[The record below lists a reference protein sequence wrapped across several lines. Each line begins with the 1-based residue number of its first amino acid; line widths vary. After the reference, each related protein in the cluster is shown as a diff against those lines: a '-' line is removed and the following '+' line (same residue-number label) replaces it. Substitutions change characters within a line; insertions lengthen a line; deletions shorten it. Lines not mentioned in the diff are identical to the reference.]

1 MDFYFSGVCVCAG
14 WMWFTVKLSLTYLI
28 YISLLSFSH
37 SHINLFI
44 SIFTGG
50 ACSSV
55 TLVRVWKCT
64 HAHSIAR
71 HRRRRRHCDN
81 NNGKSEQNN
90 SVPSLTLSTYNHDL
104 RWDFSYFAW
113 PLWAFFTFKAVHH
126 YSVDWVDCIHAECMY
141 AMNWRHSNKCS

>member
-1 MDFYFSGVCVCAG
+1 MSLSLAPSLLTWIKKIEKSDEIRTFHNKNSFGLLFLWCVCVCAG

-28 YISLLSFSH
+28 SISLLSFSH

-71 HRRRRRHCDN
+71 HRRRRRRNCDN

-104 RWDFSYFAW
+104 RWDF
-113 PLWAFFTFKAVHH
+113 
-126 YSVDWVDCIHAECMY
+126 
-141 AMNWRHSNKCS
+141 